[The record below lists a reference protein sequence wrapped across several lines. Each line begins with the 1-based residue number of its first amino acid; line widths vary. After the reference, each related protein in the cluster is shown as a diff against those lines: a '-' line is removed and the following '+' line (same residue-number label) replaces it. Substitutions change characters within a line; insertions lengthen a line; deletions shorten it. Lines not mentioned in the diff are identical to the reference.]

1 MRGFRR
7 HALSAAIPLLLLSW
21 CDTAAAQST
30 EARDEDKQDAKTL
43 DSIVVTAERRSEPLQ
58 TTPIAAT
65 VLNGDDLQ
73 KWGVSVVDQ
82 LQFASPS
89 ATVNNFGQGID
100 FNIRGVGKAEHNTQ
114 TTTGVITYRDGVA
127 TFPGYIT
134 GEPYFD
140 VASVEILRGPQGTFG
155 GQNATGGAVFVTTND
170 PVVGGEHDGYVSAQA
185 GNYND
190 IGVQGAINLP
200 IGDTLA
206 ARVAVNGEHRDSF
219 WNISGPYTGS
229 DARLRS
235 YSARLGLLWQPSDNF
250 SVLWK
255 TDYGD
260 LDFGAY
266 PADPYNA
273 TNDLFDVSSN
283 AEMKARDR
291 YLRSVLKVDYA
302 FANGVK
308 FRSVSGHQSGNT
320 VYSTDLDGTS
330 AANWIFFDDV
340 DEVIYSQEFNLVSP
354 DEGRFTWVLGA
365 YWQKD
370 TYTFPPGKFLTA
382 TPAGSIYSEYWLQ
395 GTNPK
400 KTVAAFGQV
409 GFKITP
415 KLELE
420 IGGRYSENET
430 SNDLFVLQ
438 YGTPIT
444 QQQSA
449 KYDNFSGKLA
459 LNYEVSD
466 RHFLYAFYAT
476 GFRPGG
482 LNVPVGLGLPPP
494 FDEEVV
500 KSLEAGW
507 KATWANGRVHTQL
520 TAFSNRYEGFQVVIG
535 YPAYPTFGIELNVED
550 PTTIKGFEAQVQA
563 YLGDWQFEAG
573 LGSIKTSLGT
583 FFAVDPRYDPAIPY
597 PCDPQTGPANALGNC
612 IALGGRDQTYA
623 PELTYNIGLQ
633 RAFKLGKGTLTPRIN
648 YSHVSSQWATLFQ
661 NAALGDRL
669 EARNILNANITWQT
683 TSYSVALY
691 GTNLTDQHYVA
702 AMNSLLRFA
711 GAPRQYGLRF
721 TKWF

>member
-21 CDTAAAQST
+21 CGAAAAQST
-30 EARDEDKQDAKTL
+30 EAKDEDKQDAKTL

-65 VLNGDDLQ
+65 VLNGEDLQ

-134 GEPYFD
+134 GEPYYD

-308 FRSVSGHQSGNT
+308 FRSVSGYQSGNT

-400 KTVAAFGQV
+400 KTVA
-409 GFKITP
+409 
-415 KLELE
+415 
-420 IGGRYSENET
+420 
-430 SNDLFVLQ
+430 
-438 YGTPIT
+438 
-444 QQQSA
+444 
-449 KYDNFSGKLA
+449 
-459 LNYEVSD
+459 
-466 RHFLYAFYAT
+466 
-476 GFRPGG
+476 
-482 LNVPVGLGLPPP
+482 
-494 FDEEVV
+494 
-500 KSLEAGW
+500 
-507 KATWANGRVHTQL
+507 
-520 TAFSNRYEGFQVVIG
+520 
-535 YPAYPTFGIELNVED
+535 
-550 PTTIKGFEAQVQA
+550 
-563 YLGDWQFEAG
+563 
-573 LGSIKTSLGT
+573 
-583 FFAVDPRYDPAIPY
+583 
-597 PCDPQTGPANALGNC
+597 
-612 IALGGRDQTYA
+612 
-623 PELTYNIGLQ
+623 
-633 RAFKLGKGTLTPRIN
+633 
-648 YSHVSSQWATLFQ
+648 
-661 NAALGDRL
+661 
-669 EARNILNANITWQT
+669 
-683 TSYSVALY
+683 
-691 GTNLTDQHYVA
+691 
-702 AMNSLLRFA
+702 
-711 GAPRQYGLRF
+711 
-721 TKWF
+721 